1 MKRVAIIVL
10 DSVGIGELP
19 DAAKYGDEGS
29 NTLVNIKKEYPEFS
43 VPNMAELGLGN
54 IEGEDICLLGKTDSP
69 KGCYA
74 KMSEASNGKDTTTGH
89 WEISGIVTENPF
101 PTFTE
106 TGFPKEVMDKFEKA
120 IGRKTLGNISASG
133 TAIINELGDEHVKT
147 GYPII
152 YTSADSVFQ
161 IACHEDVIPVD
172 ELYKMCETAREI
184 LVGDYAVARVIARPF
199 IGNGNGNYTRTER
212 RKDFSLAPTSETILD
227 LLKAEGK
234 SVVAIGKIEDIFEHR
249 GMTVTDHTTNNHDGI
264 EKTIEYLKKD
274 FEGLLFT
281 NLVDTDMIYGH
292 RNDVKGYAEAV
303 MYFDSKLIEKTIEYL
318 KKDFEGLLFTNL
330 VDTDMIYGHRNDVKG
345 YAEAVMY
352 FDSKLPEIKSAMKD
366 DDILII
372 TADHGCDP
380 TTPSTDHSREFVP
393 LLVYGKNIKEG
404 VNLGVR
410 KQFSDIAAT
419 VAEYLGI
426 NETFGAESFL
436 KDVIK

>member
-29 NTLVNIKKEYPEFS
+29 NTLVNIKKEYPDFS

-133 TAIINELGDEHVKT
+133 TAIINELGDKHVKT

-212 RKDFSLAPTSETILD
+212 RQDFSLAPTSETILD
-227 LLKAEGK
+227 LLKAEVK
-234 SVVAIGKIEDIFEHR
+234 SVVAIGKIEYIFEHR
-249 GMTVTDHTTNNHDGI
+249 GMTVTDHTTNNHDG
-264 EKTIEYLKKD
+264 
-274 FEGLLFT
+274 
-281 NLVDTDMIYGH
+281 
-292 RNDVKGYAEAV
+292 
-303 MYFDSKLIEKTIEYL
+303 IEKTIEYL

-426 NETFGAESFL
+426 NEMFGAESFL

>member
-303 MYFDSKLIEKTIEYL
+303 MYFDSKL
-318 KKDFEGLLFTNL
+318 
-330 VDTDMIYGHRNDVKG
+330 
-345 YAEAVMY
+345 
-352 FDSKLPEIKSAMKD
+352 PEIKSAMKD

>member
-43 VPNMAELGLGN
+43 VPNMAELGIGN

-274 FEGLLFT
+274 FEGL
-281 NLVDTDMIYGH
+281 I
-292 RNDVKGYAEAV
+292 
-303 MYFDSKLIEKTIEYL
+303 
-318 KKDFEGLLFTNL
+318 FTNL

>member
-199 IGNGNGNYTRTER
+199 IGNGNGNYTITER

-249 GMTVTDHTTNNHDGI
+249 GMTVTDHTTNNHDG
-264 EKTIEYLKKD
+264 
-274 FEGLLFT
+274 
-281 NLVDTDMIYGH
+281 
-292 RNDVKGYAEAV
+292 
-303 MYFDSKLIEKTIEYL
+303 IEKTIEYL

>member
-29 NTLVNIKKEYPEFS
+29 NTLVNIKKEYPDFS

-249 GMTVTDHTTNNHDGI
+249 GMDRNRSHHKQPRRHRKNNRIFKERFRRSALHKSCRYRYDLRTQKRCKRICGS
-264 EKTIEYLKKD
+264 
-274 FEGLLFT
+274 
-281 NLVDTDMIYGH
+281 
-292 RNDVKGYAEAV
+292 GYV
-303 MYFDSKLIEKTIEYL
+303 F
-318 KKDFEGLLFTNL
+318 
-330 VDTDMIYGHRNDVKG
+330 
-345 YAEAVMY
+345 
-352 FDSKLPEIKSAMKD
+352 
-366 DDILII
+366 
-372 TADHGCDP
+372 
-380 TTPSTDHSREFVP
+380 
-393 LLVYGKNIKEG
+393 
-404 VNLGVR
+404 
-410 KQFSDIAAT
+410 
-419 VAEYLGI
+419 
-426 NETFGAESFL
+426 
-436 KDVIK
+436 